1 MWQRARPEALLLV
14 PFLPHPVPACSPPLI
29 HTASPST
36 LHCLFPHVPRSLST
50 AHYIHCLVHQP
61 SSSSSSHSP
70 SCGLDSL
77 AACFLSNT
85 IPFTSCFALFHLHF
99 LLSCPPSPLPL
110 PCLLQNG
117 VLCFTMKLLSC
128 FFFRSY
134 FIVSLVFL
142 FPRSFA
148 AWRRFIPLLWRLE

>member
-1 MWQRARPEALLLV
+1 MWQRARPEAFVSLVSLV

-61 SSSSSSHSP
+61 SSSSSDSP

-77 AACFLSNT
+77 AACFLSVT
-85 IPFTSCFALFHLHF
+85 IPFTSCFALFNLHF
-99 LLSCPPSPLPL
+99 LLRAVLPHPFLCLVFFKMISCVSPS
-110 PCLLQNG
+110 N
-117 VLCFTMKLLSC
+117 CFRA
-128 FFFRSY
+128 FFFFSVIFHRIFTIFCFSA
-134 FIVSLVFL
+134 VL
-142 FPRSFA
+142 PRGAF
-148 AWRRFIPLLWRLE
+148 